1 MEGVLVMSDFFDKM
15 QNGLFSAGKTVSDKA
30 KNISDLTK
38 AKYNKNNK
46 ENELKEKYA
55 ELGKRFYEEKKEE
68 QDPLFKEDFDKID
81 ALKKEIAELSD
92 EEASLLGEKVCPKC
106 GIRNK
111 ADAKFC
117 TGCGEKLD

>member
-1 MEGVLVMSDFFDKM
+1 MSDFFDKM
-15 QNGLFSAGKTVSDKA
+15 QNGLFNAGKTVSDKA

-38 AKYNKNNK
+38 TKYNKNNK

-55 ELGKRFYEEKKEE
+55 ELGMRFYEEKREE
-68 QDPLFKEDFDKID
+68 HDPAFKEDFDKIEV
-81 ALKKEIAELSD
+81 LKKEIAELSE
-92 EEASLLGEKVCPKC
+92 EEANLLGEKVCNKC
-106 GIRNK
+106 GTRNK